1 MKFIKKRKYT
11 IGVGL
16 VAILLGILVFALR
29 KTDKTD
35 LSNKLSASTIE
46 ETEFNPEVKKASDSD
61 LELSTDEVISSD
73 DLDVDISGLI
83 VDKDYAIGKSEG
95 KLDDLEVETDVEL
108 VEESDNDDSFVI
120 DTNGIESPSDYEDD
134 IVVEEETDAVF
145 ESKEQE
151 AKENLEKKSN
161 KEELSDRARAN
172 MEYLQDM
179 ENEAIRMGQ
188 DSVAITK
195 KGGVTY
201 DN

>member
-46 ETEFNPEVKKASDSD
+46 ETEFNPEVKKASNSD

-120 DTNGIESPSDYEDD
+120 DTNGIENPSDYEDD
-134 IVVEEETDAVF
+134 IVVEEETDAVL

-179 ENEAIRMGQ
+179 ENEAIRMRQNSG
-188 DSVAITK
+188 DITK

>member
-120 DTNGIESPSDYEDD
+120 DTNGIENPSDYEDD
-134 IVVEEETDAVF
+134 IVVEEETDAVL

-179 ENEAIRMGQ
+179 ENEAIRMWQNSG
-188 DSVAITK
+188 AITK

>member
-29 KTDKTD
+29 KTGKTD

-120 DTNGIESPSDYEDD
+120 DTNGIENPSDYEDD
-134 IVVEEETDAVF
+134 IVVEEETDAVL

-179 ENEAIRMGQ
+179 ENEAIRMWQNSG
-188 DSVAITK
+188 DITK

>member
-120 DTNGIESPSDYEDD
+120 DTNGIENPSDYEDG
-134 IVVEEETDAVF
+134 IVVEEETDALL

-179 ENEAIRMGQ
+179 ENEAIRMWQNSG
-188 DSVAITK
+188 DITK

>member
-16 VAILLGILVFALR
+16 VAILMGILVFALR

-35 LSNKLSASTIE
+35 LPTNLSASTIE

-120 DTNGIESPSDYEDD
+120 DTNGIENPSDYEDD
-134 IVVEEETDAVF
+134 IVVEEETDTVF

-179 ENEAIRMGQ
+179 ENEAIRMWQNSG
-188 DSVAITK
+188 DITK

>member
-1 MKFIKKRKYT
+1 MEFIKKRKYT

-16 VAILLGILVFALR
+16 VGILLVILVLALR
-29 KTDKTD
+29 KTDKMD
-35 LSNKLSASTIE
+35 LSNKLSSSTLE
-46 ETEFNPEVKKASDSD
+46 ETEFSPEVKKASDSD
-61 LELSTDEVISSD
+61 MGLSTDEVIST
-73 DLDVDISGLI
+73 DLDAKISGLI
-83 VDKDYAIGKSEG
+83 VDTDYATGKSEG

-120 DTNGIESPSDYEDD
+120 DTNGIENPNDYEDD
-134 IVVEEETDAVF
+134 IVVEEETDAVL
-145 ESKEQE
+145 ESKEQL
-151 AKENLEKKSN
+151 AKEELEKKSN

-188 DSVAITK
+188 DSGSITK

-201 DN
+201 DD

>member
-1 MKFIKKRKYT
+1 MEFIKKRKYT
-11 IGVGL
+11 IGTCL
-16 VAILLGILVFALR
+16 VVVVLGVLVFALR
-29 KTDKTD
+29 KTGKMD
-35 LSNKLSASTIE
+35 LSNKLSASTLE
-46 ETEFNPEVKKASDSD
+46 ETEFNPEVKRASDSD

-73 DLDVDISGLI
+73 LDAKISGLI
-83 VDKDYAIGKSEG
+83 VDTDYATGKSEG

-120 DTNGIESPSDYEDD
+120 DTNGIENPNDYEDD
-134 IVVEEETDAVF
+134 IVVEEETDAVL
-145 ESKEQE
+145 ESKEQL
-151 AKENLEKKSN
+151 AKEELEKKSN

-188 DSVAITK
+188 DSGSITK

-201 DN
+201 DD

>member
-120 DTNGIESPSDYEDD
+120 DTNGIENPSDYEDD
-134 IVVEEETDAVF
+134 IVVEEETDAVL

-179 ENEAIRMGQ
+179 ENDAIRMGK
-188 DSVAITK
+188 DSGAITK